1 MTDRIRIL
9 TVTLDND
16 YRSDDVES
24 VLNAIRMV
32 KGVALVSTRVVEGGD
47 YMNRQIATMEL
58 RQKVFSA
65 LDAALPLFPK

>member
-32 KGVALVSTRVVEGGD
+32 KGVALVETRVVEGGD